1 MSARQPAR
9 TVGDFRSGLRAGFR
23 IGVRAGLAAVAAAA
37 LVVGCGR
44 GDGGPTPTAPGG
56 VPTTT
61 ATSTTGPDGSSS
73 ATGTSSDRPPGTVPP
88 PRTSSQAA
96 SGSALAQLA
105 PFLDAVARADD
116 DLRAT
121 AVLVNRGVRSDTV
134 VLAPATVAAVRDLD
148 TGGVARQIP
157 AGAPTP
163 ILRSALGLEAGLSSR
178 ERAFV
183 RVLEYADRSPL
194 DRTSVEARDL
204 LRCLANG
211 AAPALAF
218 PGDVAALRR
227 LAAATPA
234 FAVRPASSRAAAD
247 VAIRAAYAR
256 GHNEGC
262 GECGGYAPRP
272 MPLVPL
278 RWTASTSSE
287 SGRSWD
293 GTVGGIPFRARY
305 TAKAGWSVELN
316 AC

>member
-1 MSARQPAR
+1 MSARHPAR
-9 TVGDFRSGLRAGFR
+9 TVSDVRSGLRAGFR
-23 IGVRAGLAAVAAAA
+23 TGVRAGLAAVAAAA

-61 ATSTTGPDGSSS
+61 AASTTGPGGSPS

-88 PRTSSQAA
+88 PRTSSPA
-96 SGSALAQLA
+96 SGSALVQLA
-105 PFLDAVARADD
+105 PFLDAVGRADD

-121 AVLVNRGVRSDTV
+121 AVLVNRGFRSDAV

-148 TGGVARQIP
+148 TSGVARLVP

-163 ILRSALGLEAGLSSR
+163 VLRSALGLVAGLTSR

-183 RVLEYADRSPL
+183 RVLEYADPSPL

-211 AAPALAF
+211 SAPARAF
-218 PGDVAALRR
+218 RGDVAALRR

-234 FAVRPASSRAAAD
+234 FVVRPASSRAAAD
-247 VAIRAAYAR
+247 VAVRAAYAR
-256 GHNEGC
+256 GRNEGC

-278 RWTASTSSE
+278 RWTASTSAE

-293 GTVGGIPFRARY
+293 GTVDGVPFRARY